1 MRKKRGYFG
10 DLPGLLNLDSL
21 VDIVSNNVGILV
33 ILAVFMAMFSLLEKS
48 EQVPE
53 KEQPFENIE
62 KIKIPWSHSSQ
73 KNNLLFL
80 LRDDR
85 ILYLDRALVYQNLKK
100 YLSGKE
106 ALPKQISLNQYSI
119 KLTTGSG
126 HAHCLE
132 FLASPGAGQWWHQLS
147 QHDGLLQSLMKKY
160 PPEEN
165 YFFFWVDPKSFEL
178 FREIRESLWGQHF
191 EVGWKPVRRE
201 STLRYCS
208 GNEQT
213 RSFQPQ

>member
-1 MRKKRGYFG
+1 MRKKRGYLG

-33 ILAVFMAMFSLLEKS
+33 ILAVFMAMFSLIEKS
-48 EQVPE
+48 DQAT
-53 KEQPFENIE
+53 KEDQSFEIIE
-62 KIKIPWSHSSQ
+62 KIKIPWSHASQ

-106 ALPKQISLNQYSI
+106 ALPKQISLIQYSI

-132 FLASPGAGQWWHQLS
+132 FLPSPGAGQWWHQLS

-178 FREIRESLWGQHF
+178 FREIRGSLWGQSF

-208 GNEQT
+208 GNEQA

>member
-1 MRKKRGYFG
+1 MRKKRGYLG

-62 KIKIPWSHSSQ
+62 KIKIPWSHASQ

-85 ILYLDRALVYQNLKK
+85 ILYLDRALVYQNFKK

>member
-1 MRKKRGYFG
+1 MRKKRGYLG

-33 ILAVFMAMFSLLEKS
+33 ILAVFMAMFSLIEKS
-48 EQVPE
+48 DQAT
-53 KEQPFENIE
+53 KEDQSFEIIE
-62 KIKIPWSHSSQ
+62 KIKIPWSHASQ

-106 ALPKQISLNQYSI
+106 ALPKQISLIQYSI

-132 FLASPGAGQWWHQLS
+132 FLPSPGAGQWWHQLS
-147 QHDGLLQSLMKKY
+147 QHDGLLHSLMKKY

-208 GNEQT
+208 GNEQA

>member
-1 MRKKRGYFG
+1 MRKKRGYLG

-33 ILAVFMAMFSLLEKS
+33 ILAVFMAMFSLIEKS
-48 EQVPE
+48 DQAT
-53 KEQPFENIE
+53 KEDQSFEIIE
-62 KIKIPWSHSSQ
+62 KIKIPWSHASQ

-100 YLSGKE
+100 YLSGKK
-106 ALPKQISLNQYSI
+106 ALPKQISLIQYSI

-132 FLASPGAGQWWHQLS
+132 FLPSPGAGQWWHQLS
-147 QHDGLLQSLMKKY
+147 QRDGFLESLMKKY

-178 FREIRESLWGQHF
+178 FREIRESLWGQSF

-208 GNEQT
+208 GNEQA

>member
-1 MRKKRGYFG
+1 MRNKRGYFG
-10 DLPGLLNLDSL
+10 DLPGFLNLDSL

-33 ILAVFMAMFSLLEKS
+33 ILAVFMAMFSVFKKG
-48 EQVPE
+48 EQTPQ
-53 KEQPFENIE
+53 KEQQYENIE
-62 KIKIPWSHSSQ
+62 KIKIPWSHASQ

-85 ILYLDRALVYQNLKK
+85 ILYLDRALVYQKLKK

-106 ALPKQISLNQYSI
+106 TLPKQMSINQYSI

-132 FLASPGAGQWWHQLS
+132 FRPSPGAGQLWHQLS
-147 QHDGLLQSLMKKY
+147 EHNGLLQNLMKKY
-160 PPEEN
+160 PSEEN
-165 YFFFWVDPKSFEL
+165 YFFFWVDPNSFDL
-178 FREIRESLWGQHF
+178 FREIRGALWSQQF
-191 EVGWKPVRRE
+191 EVGWKPVRKD
-201 STLRYCS
+201 SKLSYCS
-208 GNEQT
+208 GNDQA

>member
-1 MRKKRGYFG
+1 MRKKRGYLG

-33 ILAVFMAMFSLLEKS
+33 ILAVFMAMFSLIEKS
-48 EQVPE
+48 DQAT
-53 KEQPFENIE
+53 KEDQSFEIIE
-62 KIKIPWSHSSQ
+62 KIKIPWSHASQ

-100 YLSGKE
+100 YLSGKK
-106 ALPKQISLNQYSI
+106 ALPKQISLIQYSI

-132 FLASPGAGQWWHQLS
+132 FLPSPGAGQWWHQLS

-178 FREIRESLWGQHF
+178 FREIRESLWGQSF

-208 GNEQT
+208 GNEQA

>member
-1 MRKKRGYFG
+1 MRKKRGYLG

-85 ILYLDRALVYQNLKK
+85 IY
-100 YLSGKE
+100 
-106 ALPKQISLNQYSI
+106 IWI
-119 KLTTGSG
+119 
-126 HAHCLE
+126 AH
-132 FLASPGAGQWWHQLS
+132 
-147 QHDGLLQSLMKKY
+147 
-160 PPEEN
+160 
-165 YFFFWVDPKSFEL
+165 
-178 FREIRESLWGQHF
+178 
-191 EVGWKPVRRE
+191 
-201 STLRYCS
+201 
-208 GNEQT
+208 
-213 RSFQPQ
+213 

>member
-1 MRKKRGYFG
+1 MRKKRGYLG

-33 ILAVFMAMFSLLEKS
+33 ILAVFMAMFSLIEKS
-48 EQVPE
+48 DQAT
-53 KEQPFENIE
+53 KEDQSFEIIE
-62 KIKIPWSHSSQ
+62 KIKIPWSHASQ

-100 YLSGKE
+100 YLSGKK
-106 ALPKQISLNQYSI
+106 ALPKQISLIQYSI

-132 FLASPGAGQWWHQLS
+132 FLPSPRSGQWWHQLS
-147 QHDGLLQSLMKKY
+147 HHDGLLQSLMKKY

-165 YFFFWVDPKSFEL
+165 FFFFWVDPKSFEL
-178 FREIRESLWGQHF
+178 FREIRESLWGQSF
-191 EVGWKPVRRE
+191 EVGWKPVHRE

-208 GNEQT
+208 GNEQA